1 MRQWESCRR
10 NPVAIP
16 GRNALVHFP
25 DDENRIVN
33 IFEKPE
39 VGQELSGSISNGWIV
54 QKVRLAG
61 LAEIGGRTISA
72 EVWVKRAEQ

>member
-16 GRNALVHFP
+16 GMNALVHFP
-25 DDENRIVN
+25 HGENRIVN

-39 VGQELSGSISNGWIV
+39 VGKELSGNISNGWIV
-54 QKVRLAG
+54 QEVHRPG
-61 LAEIGGRTISA
+61 LAEIGGRTISV
-72 EVWVKRAEQ
+72 EVLVTRAEQ